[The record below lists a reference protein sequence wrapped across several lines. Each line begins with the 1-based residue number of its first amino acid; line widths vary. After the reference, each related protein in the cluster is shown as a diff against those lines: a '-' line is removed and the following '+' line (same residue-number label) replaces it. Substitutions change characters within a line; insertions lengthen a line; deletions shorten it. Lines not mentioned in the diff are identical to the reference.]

1 VKKLITLFVA
11 TITAVICLGSC
22 GRTQTHKPP
31 KTSANT
37 TQAETSIQTS
47 NDMLND
53 WQKEV
58 LAAEGLPTEA
68 DQLTDAQLRSIQR
81 IYEMITYLNDKYDE
95 EFIYAGYL
103 EPAANQTETLY
114 AYPRLLGN
122 DYGRNTVT
130 VKATKDGF
138 TDDYSDRS
146 IVDYA
151 EEMANDFMKDY
162 FDSDQVIAF
171 FKVNACDIKKNEVVD
186 GDFQWKLGV
195 SDIIFV
201 NEDICNAD
209 QVEEFAVNYAKW
221 LYEHELDGNHR
232 INILQ
237 HYDVN
242 IITYGEIADMYD
254 TDYYKGYFN
263 FGFDSDKKNVLQSEH
278 LRGERALNDYS
289 IDEFFSKYDK

>member
-1 VKKLITLFVA
+1 MKKLITLFVA
-11 TITAVICLGSC
+11 AIMAVICLGSC
-22 GRTQTHKPP
+22 GKTATQTTP
-31 KTSANT
+31 T
-37 TQAETSIQTS
+37 TQTEL
-47 NDMLND
+47 LND

-221 LYEHELDGNHR
+221 LYEHELSGLHR
-232 INILQ
+232 INIIKN
-237 HYDVN
+237 YN
-242 IITYGEIADMYD
+242 ITEMSYGLIS
-254 TDYYKGYFN
+254 DYHKSNDYLGFYSLY
-263 FGFDSDKKNVLQSEH
+263 FDSDKKTVKIVKNFEENSDEQYAV
-278 LRGERALNDYS
+278 NDY
-289 IDEFFSKYDK
+289 FSKY

>member
-1 VKKLITLFVA
+1 MKRTFSLITAAALTLGLF
-11 TITAVICLGSC
+11 SC
-22 GRTQTHKPP
+22 GSPHTTKNSKPV
-31 KTSANT
+31 
-37 TQAETSIQTS
+37 
-47 NDMLND
+47 LND

-130 VKATKDGF
+130 VKAAKDGF

-221 LYEHELDGNHR
+221 LYEHELDGRHR
-232 INILQ
+232 INIVKDM
-237 HYDVN
+237 DVTQ
-242 IITYGEIADMYD
+242 IIYGEISDIYD
-254 TDYYKGYFN
+254 YDNYLGYYSMA
-263 FGFDSDKKNVLQSEH
+263 FDSLKRKVLQDDH
-278 LRGERALNDYS
+278 LNGERTGNNYA
-289 IDEFFSKYDK
+289 IDDFFSKYN

>member
-1 VKKLITLFVA
+1 MKKIITLFIA
-11 TITAVICLGSC
+11 TIIAVVCFGSC
-22 GRTQTHKPP
+22 GKTATQTTP
-31 KTSANT
+31 T
-37 TQAETSIQTS
+37 TQTEL
-47 NDMLND
+47 LND

-130 VKATKDGF
+130 VKAAKDGF

-201 NEDICNAD
+201 NEDICNAE
-209 QVEEFAVNYAKW
+209 QIEEFAVNYAKW
-221 LYEHELDGNHR
+221 LYEHELDGRHR
-232 INILQ
+232 INIVKDMDITQ
-237 HYDVN
+237 
-242 IITYGEIADMYD
+242 ITYGEISDIYD
-254 TDYYKGYFN
+254 YDNYLGFYDFLFDSSKKNILQCEHLNGNRAQHDYAVEEYFN
-263 FGFDSDKKNVLQSEH
+263 N
-278 LRGERALNDYS
+278 
-289 IDEFFSKYDK
+289 

>member
-1 VKKLITLFVA
+1 MKRTFSLIIAAALTLGVF
-11 TITAVICLGSC
+11 SC
-22 GRTQTHKPP
+22 GSPQTTKNSKPV
-31 KTSANT
+31 
-37 TQAETSIQTS
+37 
-47 NDMLND
+47 LND

-130 VKATKDGF
+130 VKAAKDGF

-201 NEDICNAD
+201 NEDICNAN

-221 LYEHELDGNHR
+221 LYEHELDGRHR
-232 INILQ
+232 INIVKDM
-237 HYDVN
+237 DVTQ
-242 IITYGEIADMYD
+242 IIYGEISDIYD
-254 TDYYKGYFN
+254 YDNYLGYYSMA
-263 FGFDSDKKNVLQSEH
+263 FDSLKRKVLQDDH
-278 LRGERALNDYS
+278 LNGERTGNNYA
-289 IDEFFSKYDK
+289 IDDFFSKYN

>member
-1 VKKLITLFVA
+1 MKKIFSV
-11 TITAVICLGSC
+11 ITAAVMISAMFSC
-22 GRTQTHKPP
+22 GAKDRTK
-31 KTSANT
+31 SVN
-37 TQAETSIQTS
+37 
-47 NDMLND
+47 NLND

-68 DQLTDAQLRSIQR
+68 DQLTDSQLRSIQR
-81 IYEMITYLNDKYDE
+81 IYEMITYLNEKYDE
-95 EFIYAGYL
+95 EFIYGGYL

-130 VKATKDGF
+130 VRATKDGF

-151 EEMANDFMKDY
+151 ERMANDFMKDY
-162 FDSDQVIAF
+162 FKSDQVIAF
-171 FKVNACDIKKNEVVD
+171 FSVNACDIEKNEVVD

-201 NEDICNAD
+201 NEDICNTD

-221 LYEHELDGNHR
+221 LYEHELDGRHR
-232 INILQ
+232 INVVKD
-237 HYDVN
+237 YDVN
-242 IITYGEIADMYD
+242 NMDYGNIREYYESE
-254 TDYYKGYFN
+254 DYIGFYSFAFN
-263 FGFDSDKKNVLQSEH
+263 SNKNKVYQ
-278 LRGERALNDYS
+278 
-289 IDEFFSKYDK
+289 DEFLSTRNENEYNIEVFFSKYN

>member
-1 VKKLITLFVA
+1 MKKIITLITAAFLTAGLF
-11 TITAVICLGSC
+11 SC
-22 GRTQTHKPP
+22 GKTATQTTP
-31 KTSANT
+31 T
-37 TQAETSIQTS
+37 TQTEL
-47 NDMLND
+47 LND

-81 IYEMITYLNDKYDE
+81 IYEMITYLNEKYDE

-171 FKVNACDIKKNEVVD
+171 FKVNACDIKKNEVEN
-186 GDFQWKLGV
+186 GDFKWKLGV

-201 NEDICNAD
+201 NEEICNAD

-221 LYEHELDGNHR
+221 LYEHELDGRHR
-232 INILQ
+232 INIVKDM
-237 HYDVN
+237 DVTQ
-242 IITYGEIADMYD
+242 ITYGEISDIYD
-254 TDYYKGYFN
+254 YDNYLGFYDFLFDSSKKNILQCEHLNGNRAQHDYAVEEYFN
-263 FGFDSDKKNVLQSEH
+263 N
-278 LRGERALNDYS
+278 
-289 IDEFFSKYDK
+289 

>member
-1 VKKLITLFVA
+1 MKKLITLFTA
-11 TITAVICLGSC
+11 TITSVVCLGSC
-22 GRTQTHKPP
+22 GRTQTTKPP
-31 KTSANT
+31 QASINTS
-37 TQAETSIQTS
+37 QVETSIQTS
-47 NDMLND
+47 NDILND

-130 VKATKDGF
+130 VKAAKDGF

-151 EEMANDFMKDY
+151 EKMANDFMKDY

-171 FKVNACDIKKNEVVD
+171 FKVNACDIKKNEVID
-186 GDFQWKLGV
+186 GNFQWKLGV

-209 QVEEFAVNYAKW
+209 QVEEFAANYAKW
-221 LYEHELDGNHR
+221 LYEHELDGRHR
-232 INILQ
+232 INVVKSYEIKEMQ
-237 HYDVN
+237 YGN
-242 IITYGEIADMYD
+242 IETYYNSS
-254 TDYYKGYFN
+254 DYVGFYSFA
-263 FGFDSDKKNVLQSEH
+263 FDSEKKHILPVSHIGHDVPDEYTV
-278 LRGERALNDYS
+278 E
-289 IDEFFSKYDK
+289 EFFSKAN

>member
-1 VKKLITLFVA
+1 MKKIIAIITTVFLVA
-11 TITAVICLGSC
+11 GVFSC
-22 GRTQTHKPP
+22 GNKSASTTSTQT
-31 KTSANT
+31 
-37 TQAETSIQTS
+37 EL
-47 NDMLND
+47 LND

-130 VKATKDGF
+130 VKAAKDGF

-171 FKVNACDIKKNEVVD
+171 FRVNACDIKKNEVVD

-221 LYEHELDGNHR
+221 LYEHELDGRHR
-232 INILQ
+232 INIVKDM
-237 HYDVN
+237 DVTQ
-242 IITYGEIADMYD
+242 IIYGEISDIYD
-254 TDYYKGYFN
+254 YDNYLGYYSMA
-263 FGFDSDKKNVLQSEH
+263 FDSLKRKVLQDDH
-278 LRGERALNDYS
+278 LNGERTGNNYA
-289 IDEFFSKYDK
+289 IDDFFSKYN

>member
-1 VKKLITLFVA
+1 MKKLITLFTA
-11 TITAVICLGSC
+11 TITSVVCLGSC
-22 GRTQTHKPP
+22 GRTQTTKPP
-31 KTSANT
+31 QTSINT
-37 TQAETSIQTS
+37 SQAETSIQTS
-47 NDMLND
+47 NDILND

-81 IYEMITYLNDKYDE
+81 IYEMITYLNNKYNE

-103 EPAANQTETLY
+103 EPASNQTETLY
-114 AYPRLLGN
+114 AYPRLLGA

-130 VKATKDGF
+130 VKADKDGF

-151 EEMANDFMKDY
+151 EEMANDFMNDY

-171 FKVNACDIKKNEVVD
+171 FKVNACDIEKNEVID

-221 LYEHELDGNHR
+221 LYEHELDGRHK
-232 INILQ
+232 INIVKDM
-237 HYDVN
+237 DVTQ
-242 IITYGEIADMYD
+242 ITYGEISDIYD
-254 TDYYKGYFN
+254 YDNYLVFYDFL
-263 FGFDSDKKNVLQSEH
+263 FDSSKKKSYNV
-278 LRGERALNDYS
+278 S
-289 IDEFFSKYDK
+289 I

>member
-1 VKKLITLFVA
+1 MKKLITLFTA
-11 TITAVICLGSC
+11 TITSVVCLGSC
-22 GRTQTHKPP
+22 GRTQTTKPP
-31 KTSANT
+31 QTSVNT
-37 TQAETSIQTS
+37 SQVETSIQTS
-47 NDMLND
+47 NDILND

-68 DQLTDAQLRSIQR
+68 DKLSESQLRSIQR

-130 VKATKDGF
+130 VKADKDGF

-146 IVDYA
+146 IIDYA

-171 FKVNACDIKKNEVVD
+171 FRVNACDIKKNEVID

-221 LYEHELDGNHR
+221 LYEHELDGRHR
-232 INILQ
+232 INIVKDM
-237 HYDVN
+237 DVTQ
-242 IITYGEIADMYD
+242 ITYGEIADVYD
-254 TDYYKGYFN
+254 YDNYLGYYD
-263 FGFDSDKKNVLQSEH
+263 FGFDSDKKNILQCEH
-278 LRGERALNDYS
+278 LNGNRAQHDYTV
-289 IDEFFSKYDK
+289 EEYFNN

>member
-1 VKKLITLFVA
+1 
-11 TITAVICLGSC
+11 
-22 GRTQTHKPP
+22 
-31 KTSANT
+31 
-37 TQAETSIQTS
+37 
-47 NDMLND
+47 
-53 WQKEV
+53 
-58 LAAEGLPTEA
+58 
-68 DQLTDAQLRSIQR
+68 
-81 IYEMITYLNDKYDE
+81 MITYLNDKFDE

-130 VKATKDGF
+130 VKAAKGGF

-221 LYEHELDGNHR
+221 LYEHELDGRHR
-232 INILQ
+232 INIVKDM
-237 HYDVN
+237 DVTQ
-242 IITYGEIADMYD
+242 IIYGEISDIYD
-254 TDYYKGYFN
+254 YDNYLGYYSMA
-263 FGFDSDKKNVLQSEH
+263 FDSLKRKVLQDDH
-278 LRGERALNDYS
+278 LNGERTGNNYA
-289 IDEFFSKYDK
+289 IDDFFSKYN

>member
-1 VKKLITLFVA
+1 MKKLITLFTA
-11 TITAVICLGSC
+11 TITSVVCLGSC
-22 GRTQTHKPP
+22 GRTQTTKPP
-31 KTSANT
+31 QTSINT
-37 TQAETSIQTS
+37 SQAETSIQTS
-47 NDMLND
+47 NDILND

-68 DQLTDAQLRSIQR
+68 NELTDSQLRSIQR
-81 IYEMITYLNDKYDE
+81 IYEMITYLNNKYNE

-130 VKATKDGF
+130 VKATNDGF
-138 TDDYSDRS
+138 SDDYSDRS
-146 IVDYA
+146 IIDYA

-171 FKVNACDIKKNEVVD
+171 FRVNACDIEKNEVID

-201 NEDICNAD
+201 NENICNAD
-209 QVEEFAVNYAKW
+209 QVEEFAANYAKW
-221 LYEHELDGNHR
+221 LYEHELDGRHR
-232 INILQ
+232 INIVKDM
-237 HYDVN
+237 DVTQ
-242 IITYGEIADMYD
+242 ITYEEIADVYD
-254 TDYYKGYFN
+254 YDNYLGYYD
-263 FGFDSDKKNVLQSEH
+263 FGFDSDKKNILQCEH
-278 LRGERALNDYS
+278 LNGNRARHDYA
-289 IDEFFSKYDK
+289 IEEYFNN

>member
-1 VKKLITLFVA
+1 MKKIIAIITTVFLAAGVF
-11 TITAVICLGSC
+11 SC
-22 GRTQTHKPP
+22 GNKSASTTSTQT
-31 KTSANT
+31 
-37 TQAETSIQTS
+37 EL
-47 NDMLND
+47 LND

-130 VKATKDGF
+130 VKAAKDGF

-151 EEMANDFMKDY
+151 EKMANDFMKDY

-221 LYEHELDGNHR
+221 LYEHELDGRHR
-232 INILQ
+232 INIVKDM
-237 HYDVN
+237 DVTQ
-242 IITYGEIADMYD
+242 ITYGEISDIYD
-254 TDYYKGYFN
+254 YDNYLGFYDFLFDSSKKNILQCEHLNGNRAQHDYAVEEYFN
-263 FGFDSDKKNVLQSEH
+263 N
-278 LRGERALNDYS
+278 
-289 IDEFFSKYDK
+289 

>member
-1 VKKLITLFVA
+1 MKRTFSLIIAAALTLGVF
-11 TITAVICLGSC
+11 SC
-22 GRTQTHKPP
+22 GSPHTTKNSKPV
-31 KTSANT
+31 
-37 TQAETSIQTS
+37 
-47 NDMLND
+47 LND

-130 VKATKDGF
+130 VKAAKDGF

-221 LYEHELDGNHR
+221 LYEHELDGRHR
-232 INILQ
+232 INIVKDM
-237 HYDVN
+237 DVTQ
-242 IITYGEIADMYD
+242 IIYGEISDIYD
-254 TDYYKGYFN
+254 YDNYLGYYSMA
-263 FGFDSDKKNVLQSEH
+263 FDSLKRKVLQDDH
-278 LRGERALNDYS
+278 LNGERTGNNYA
-289 IDEFFSKYDK
+289 IDDFFSKYN

>member
-1 VKKLITLFVA
+1 MKKIIAIITTVFLAAGVF
-11 TITAVICLGSC
+11 SC
-22 GRTQTHKPP
+22 GNKSASTTSTQTEP
-31 KTSANT
+31 
-37 TQAETSIQTS
+37 
-47 NDMLND
+47 LND

-68 DQLTDAQLRSIQR
+68 DKLTDSQLKSIQR
-81 IYEMITYLNDKYDE
+81 IYEMISYLNEKYSE

-103 EPAANQTETLY
+103 EPASNQTEMLY

-130 VKATKDGF
+130 VKADKDGF
-138 TDDYSDRS
+138 TDDYSDRP

-171 FKVNACDIKKNEVVD
+171 FKVNACDIEKKEVEN

-221 LYEHELDGNHR
+221 LYEHELDGSHR
-232 INILQ
+232 INIVKDM
-237 HYDVN
+237 DVTQ
-242 IITYGEIADMYD
+242 ITYGEISDIYD

-263 FGFDSDKKNVLQSEH
+263 FGFDSDKKMYYKV
-278 LRGERALNDYS
+278 S
-289 IDEFFSKYDK
+289 I

>member
-1 VKKLITLFVA
+1 VKKLITLFTA
-11 TITAVICLGSC
+11 TITSVVCLGSC
-22 GRTQTHKPP
+22 GRTQTAKPP
-31 KTSANT
+31 QTSINAS
-37 TQAETSIQTS
+37 QVETSIQTS
-47 NDMLND
+47 NDILND

-68 DQLTDAQLRSIQR
+68 DELTDSQLKSIQR

-103 EPAANQTETLY
+103 EPASNQTETLY
-114 AYPRLLGN
+114 AYPRLLGA

-130 VKATKDGF
+130 VKAAKDGF

-171 FKVNACDIKKNEVVD
+171 FKVNACDIKKNEVID

-209 QVEEFAVNYAKW
+209 QVEEFAANYAKW
-221 LYEHELDGNHR
+221 LYEHELDGRHR
-232 INILQ
+232 INIVKDM
-237 HYDVN
+237 DVTQ
-242 IITYGEIADMYD
+242 ITYEEIADVYD
-254 TDYYKGYFN
+254 YDNYLGYYD
-263 FGFDSDKKNVLQSEH
+263 FGFDSDKKNILQCEH
-278 LRGERALNDYS
+278 LNGNRARHDYA
-289 IDEFFSKYDK
+289 IEEYFNN

>member
-1 VKKLITLFVA
+1 MKKLIILFTA
-11 TITAVICLGSC
+11 TITSVVCLGSC
-22 GRTQTHKPP
+22 GRTQTTKPP
-31 KTSANT
+31 QTSINT
-37 TQAETSIQTS
+37 SQVETSNQES
-47 NDMLND
+47 NDILND

-68 DQLTDAQLRSIQR
+68 DELTDSQLSSIQR
-81 IYEMITYLNDKYDE
+81 IYEMIAYLNDKYDE

-103 EPAANQTETLY
+103 EPASNQTETLY

-130 VKATKDGF
+130 VKATNDGF
-138 TDDYSDRS
+138 SDDYSDRS

-171 FKVNACDIKKNEVVD
+171 FKVNSCDIKKNEVVD

-221 LYEHELDGNHR
+221 LYEHELDGRHR
-232 INILQ
+232 INIVKDM
-237 HYDVN
+237 DVTQ
-242 IITYGEIADMYD
+242 IIYGEISDIYD
-254 TDYYKGYFN
+254 YDNYLGYYSMA
-263 FGFDSDKKNVLQSEH
+263 FDSLKRKVLQDDH
-278 LRGERALNDYS
+278 LNGERTGNNYA
-289 IDEFFSKYDK
+289 IDDFFSKYN

>member
-1 VKKLITLFVA
+1 MKKLITLFTA
-11 TITAVICLGSC
+11 TITSVVCLGSC
-22 GRTQTHKPP
+22 GRTQTTKPP
-31 KTSANT
+31 QTSINAS
-37 TQAETSIQTS
+37 QVETSIQTS
-47 NDMLND
+47 NDILND

-68 DQLTDAQLRSIQR
+68 DELTDSQLKSIQR

-114 AYPRLLGN
+114 AYPRLLGA

-130 VKATKDGF
+130 VKAAKDGF

-171 FKVNACDIKKNEVVD
+171 FRVNACDIKKNEVID

-201 NEDICNAD
+201 NEEICNAD
-209 QVEEFAVNYAKW
+209 QVEEFAANYAKW
-221 LYEHELDGNHR
+221 LYDHELDGRHR
-232 INILQ
+232 INIVKDM
-237 HYDVN
+237 DVTQ
-242 IITYGEIADMYD
+242 ITYEEIADVYD
-254 TDYYKGYFN
+254 YDNYLGYYD
-263 FGFDSDKKNVLQSEH
+263 FGFDSDKKNILQCEH
-278 LRGERALNDYS
+278 LNGNRAQHDYA
-289 IDEFFSKYDK
+289 IEEYFNN

>member
-1 VKKLITLFVA
+1 MKKTITLLTAAVSTVVCLSSCVKA
-11 TITAVICLGSC
+11 QTDKTAV
-22 GRTQTHKPP
+22 
-31 KTSANT
+31 
-37 TQAETSIQTS
+37 
-47 NDMLND
+47 LND

-68 DQLTDAQLRSIQR
+68 DELTDSQLKSIQR
-81 IYEMITYLNDKYDE
+81 IYEMITYLNEKYNE

-103 EPAANQTETLY
+103 EPEANQTETLY
-114 AYPRLLGN
+114 AYPRLLGA

-130 VKATKDGF
+130 VKTTKDGF

-171 FKVNACDIKKNEVVD
+171 FKVNACDIKKNEVID

-201 NEDICNAD
+201 NEDICNAE
-209 QVEEFAVNYAKW
+209 QIEEFAVNYAKW
-221 LYEHELDGNHR
+221 LYEHELDGRHR
-232 INILQ
+232 INIVKDMDITQ
-237 HYDVN
+237 
-242 IITYGEIADMYD
+242 ITYGEISDVYD
-254 TDYYKGYFN
+254 YDNYLGYYSMA
-263 FGFDSDKKNVLQSEH
+263 FDSLKRKVLQDDH
-278 LRGERALNDYS
+278 LNGKRTGNNYA
-289 IDEFFSKYDK
+289 IDDFFSKYN

>member
-1 VKKLITLFVA
+1 MKRTFSLITAAALTLGLF
-11 TITAVICLGSC
+11 SC
-22 GRTQTHKPP
+22 GSPHTTKNSKPV
-31 KTSANT
+31 
-37 TQAETSIQTS
+37 
-47 NDMLND
+47 LND

-81 IYEMITYLNDKYDE
+81 IYEMIAYLNDKYDE

-114 AYPRLLGN
+114 AYPRLLGA

-130 VKATKDGF
+130 VKAAKDGF

-171 FKVNACDIKKNEVVD
+171 FRPNACEIKKSEVTD
-186 GDFQWKLGV
+186 GNFQWKLGV

-201 NEDICNAD
+201 NENICNAD

-221 LYEHELDGNHR
+221 LYEHELDGMHR
-232 INILQ
+232 LNIVKDMDITQ
-237 HYDVN
+237 
-242 IITYGEIADMYD
+242 ITYGEIADIYD
-254 TDYYKGYFN
+254 YDNYLGYYVF
-263 FGFDSDKKNVLQSEH
+263 FFDSDTDPSRKKVLQSQW
-278 LRGERALNDYS
+278 LNKEREMNEYTRE
-289 IDEFFSKYDK
+289 EFFSKYN

>member
-1 VKKLITLFVA
+1 MKKTNAVVA
-11 TITAVICLGSC
+11 ASMIALICLNSC
-22 GRTQTHKPP
+22 GKTASQTTQT
-31 KTSANT
+31 
-37 TQAETSIQTS
+37 EL
-47 NDMLND
+47 LND

-68 DQLTDAQLRSIQR
+68 DELTDSQLKSIQR
-81 IYEMITYLNDKYDE
+81 IYEMITYLNEKYNE

-103 EPAANQTETLY
+103 EPESNQTETLY

-130 VKATKDGF
+130 VKATNDGF
-138 TDDYSDRS
+138 SDDYSDRS

-171 FKVNACDIKKNEVVD
+171 FKVNACDIKKNEVID

-201 NEDICNAD
+201 NEDICNSE

-232 INILQ
+232 INIIK
-237 HYDVN
+237 DTD
-242 IITYGEIADMYD
+242 ITKIQYNEIANLYD
-254 TDYYKGYFN
+254 AQEYLGYYN
-263 FGFDSDKKNVLQSEH
+263 FGFNSSYDTVLQFEC
-278 LRGERALNDYS
+278 LKGERNRNEFL
-289 IDEFFSKYDK
+289 IDEYFTKIK

>member
-1 VKKLITLFVA
+1 MKRTFSLITAAALTLGLF
-11 TITAVICLGSC
+11 SC
-22 GRTQTHKPP
+22 GSPHTTKNSKPV
-31 KTSANT
+31 
-37 TQAETSIQTS
+37 
-47 NDMLND
+47 LND

-130 VKATKDGF
+130 VKAAKDGF

-201 NEDICNAD
+201 NEDICNAN

-221 LYEHELDGNHR
+221 LYEHELDGRHR
-232 INILQ
+232 INIVKDM
-237 HYDVN
+237 DVTQ
-242 IITYGEIADMYD
+242 IIYGEISDIYD
-254 TDYYKGYFN
+254 YDNYLGYYSMA
-263 FGFDSDKKNVLQSEH
+263 FDSLKRKVLQDDH
-278 LRGERALNDYS
+278 LNGERTGNNYA
-289 IDEFFSKYDK
+289 IDDFFSKYN

>member
-1 VKKLITLFVA
+1 MKRTFSLITAAALTLGLF
-11 TITAVICLGSC
+11 SC
-22 GRTQTHKPP
+22 GSPHTTKNSKPV
-31 KTSANT
+31 
-37 TQAETSIQTS
+37 
-47 NDMLND
+47 LND

-130 VKATKDGF
+130 VKAAKDGF

-151 EEMANDFMKDY
+151 EKMANDFMKDY

-201 NEDICNAD
+201 NEDICNAN

-221 LYEHELDGNHR
+221 LYEHELDGRHR
-232 INILQ
+232 INIVKDM
-237 HYDVN
+237 DVTQ
-242 IITYGEIADMYD
+242 IIYGEISDIYD
-254 TDYYKGYFN
+254 YDNYLGYYSMA
-263 FGFDSDKKNVLQSEH
+263 FDSLKRKVLQDDH
-278 LRGERALNDYS
+278 LNGERTGNNYA
-289 IDEFFSKYDK
+289 IDDFFSKYN

>member
-1 VKKLITLFVA
+1 MKKLITLFTA
-11 TITAVICLGSC
+11 TITSVVCLGSC
-22 GRTQTHKPP
+22 GRTQTTKPP
-31 KTSANT
+31 QTSINT
-37 TQAETSIQTS
+37 SQAETSIQTS
-47 NDMLND
+47 NDILND

-81 IYEMITYLNDKYDE
+81 IYEMITYLNKKYSE

-130 VKATKDGF
+130 VKTTNDGF
-138 TDDYSDRS
+138 SDDYSDRS

-221 LYEHELDGNHR
+221 LYEHELDGSHR
-232 INILQ
+232 INIVRN
-237 HYDVN
+237 YN
-242 IITYGEIADMYD
+242 IKELLYGNIREYYESDDYIGFYCFSFD
-254 TDYYKGYFN
+254 TDKEKVFQDA
-263 FGFDSDKKNVLQSEH
+263 FLSLRSENVYDI
-278 LRGERALNDYS
+278 G
-289 IDEFFSKYDK
+289 EFFEKYN

>member
-1 VKKLITLFVA
+1 MKKLITLFTA
-11 TITAVICLGSC
+11 TITSVVCLGSC
-22 GRTQTHKPP
+22 GRTQTTKPP
-31 KTSANT
+31 QTSINT
-37 TQAETSIQTS
+37 SQAETSIQTS
-47 NDMLND
+47 NDILND

-81 IYEMITYLNDKYDE
+81 IYEMITYLNNKYNE

-103 EPAANQTETLY
+103 EPASNQTETLY
-114 AYPRLLGN
+114 AYPRLLGA

-130 VKATKDGF
+130 VKADKDGF

-201 NEDICNAD
+201 NEEICNAD

-221 LYEHELDGNHR
+221 LYEHELDGRHR
-232 INILQ
+232 INIVKDMDITQ
-237 HYDVN
+237 
-242 IITYGEIADMYD
+242 ITYGEISDIYD
-254 TDYYKGYFN
+254 YDNYLGFYSMA
-263 FGFDSDKKNVLQSEH
+263 FDSLKQKVLQH
-278 LRGERALNDYS
+278 DYLNGNRTGNNYV
-289 IDEFFSKYDK
+289 IDEFFSKFN

>member
-1 VKKLITLFVA
+1 MKRTFSLITAAALTLGLF
-11 TITAVICLGSC
+11 SC
-22 GRTQTHKPP
+22 GSPHTAKNSKPV
-31 KTSANT
+31 
-37 TQAETSIQTS
+37 
-47 NDMLND
+47 LND

-81 IYEMITYLNDKYDE
+81 IYEMITYLNEKYNE

-114 AYPRLLGN
+114 AYPRLLGA
-122 DYGRNTVT
+122 DHGRNTVT
-130 VKATKDGF
+130 VKAAKDGF

-221 LYEHELDGNHR
+221 LYEHELDGRHR
-232 INILQ
+232 INIVKDM
-237 HYDVN
+237 DVTQ
-242 IITYGEIADMYD
+242 IIYGEISDIYD
-254 TDYYKGYFN
+254 YDNYLGYYSMA
-263 FGFDSDKKNVLQSEH
+263 FDSLKRKVLQDDH
-278 LRGERALNDYS
+278 LNGERTGNNYA
-289 IDEFFSKYDK
+289 IDDFFSKYN

>member
-1 VKKLITLFVA
+1 MKKLITLFTA
-11 TITAVICLGSC
+11 TITSVVCLGSC
-22 GRTQTHKPP
+22 GRTQTTKPP
-31 KTSANT
+31 
-37 TQAETSIQTS
+37 QASINASQVETSNQKS
-47 NDMLND
+47 NDILND

-68 DQLTDAQLRSIQR
+68 DKLSESQLKSIQR
-81 IYEMITYLNDKYDE
+81 IYEMITYLNDKYYE

-171 FKVNACDIKKNEVVD
+171 FRVNACDIKKNEVID

-242 IITYGEIADMYD
+242 KITYGEIADMYD

-278 LRGERALNDYS
+278 LRGERARNDYS
-289 IDEFFSKYDK
+289 IDEFFSKYN